1 MPFRI
6 NVVIE
11 SQSPFCDGETG
22 DLGNEDHD
30 AGIRVGAR
38 TLGFKPELVY
48 HTTLTGTLVIEV
60 SLRRMFPLDLV
71 K

>member
-1 MPFRI
+1 M
-6 NVVIE
+6 IE
-11 SQSPFCDGETG
+11 SQTSNYEGEAG
-22 DLGNEDHD
+22 DLGDEEHD
-30 AGIRVGAR
+30 ASIRARAR

-48 HTTLTGTLVIEV
+48 HTTLTGTAVIEV